1 MNNTSLFFNLNN
13 SSIDIRKAFGGIQEC
28 CPCDPLVLAELLEKY
43 TLIYNMLYVV
53 LAVWIFDVV
62 VNRGG
67 FKKFFIGIRER
78 IRSEH
83 RRNKNR

>member
-1 MNNTSLFFNLNN
+1 MNNTTFFINM
-13 SSIDIRKAFGGIQEC
+13 SESAIDKLMGIQEC
-28 CPCDPLVLAELLEKY
+28 CPCDPVILEQLLEKY

-67 FKKFFIGIRER
+67 FKKFFGNIWRAIRNER
-78 IRSEH
+78 
-83 RRNKNR
+83 K